1 MLLEK
6 AVDSSAIESVEG
18 ESILELRGEY
28 GQGSVND

>member
-1 MLLEK
+1 M

-18 ESILELRGEY
+18 ESILELREKC